1 MTLPP
6 PPQAPPPGPPGGGVP
21 QPHPPHPR
29 AVPVVPRQ
37 PLPPPNPTQRMS
49 APAAAAA
56 APAQPTEL
64 AVPPQGPQTQNQR
77 LQDGI
82 NRCPRCGATDIRLAM
97 QGGMLRCGYCRN
109 EWSEERV
116 EERLGLGE
124 GIRDLQGT
132 LVASGA
138 QDIRPDV
145 STVLTIACAGCGA
158 EVVIDTN
165 DAMSARC
172 HWCRQRLDVNRQIP
186 NGAVPDAVL
195 PFALPHAEAV
205 ERIRAFAH
213 ARRGFA
219 HARFKSEFAP
229 ENVVGVYLPYMVVD
243 AHAST
248 RLEGYGE
255 VETRRYTRGTKNNR
269 RTYYDA
275 DVVRVRRSVDF
286 TVDDLTFES
295 SAERSNLDVDR
306 STNNIV
312 NSILPFDT
320 KNAVD
325 WNAAYLA
332 GFTSERRDQDVRA
345 MHPRLED
352 QLMSVGRAQ
361 VRPTLRTF
369 DRGVRWET
377 EALDVHGTRW
387 VAMYLPVWLYSYH
400 HVEGGQGM
408 VHYVAVNG
416 RTGETMGSIPLA
428 KGKLLAV
435 AIGVGVLVEALVV
448 PIVAATLFSSVWR

>member
-1 MTLPP
+1 MTMP
-6 PPQAPPPGPPGGGVP
+6 PPQAPPPPQGSGGGA
-21 QPHPPHPR
+21 PPRAR

-37 PLPPPNPTQRMS
+37 PLPPPRPGERLP
-49 APAAAAA
+49 APPAASV
-56 APAQPTEL
+56 PTEL
-64 AVPPQGPQTQNQR
+64 AVPPQGPLTQNAR

-82 NRCPRCGATDIRLAM
+82 NRCPRCGSTDVRLKVE
-97 QGGMLRCGYCRN
+97 GGLLRCGYCRN

-116 EERLGLGE
+116 EERLGLGQ
-124 GIRDLQGT
+124 GIRDLRGT

-138 QDIRPDV
+138 RDIEAAAE
-145 STVLTIACAGCGA
+145 TMLTIECAGCGA
-158 EVVIDTN
+158 EVVIDTA
-165 DAMSARC
+165 DSMSARC

-205 ERIRAFAH
+205 ERIRAFAG
-213 ARRGFA
+213 ARRFFA
-219 HARFKSEFAP
+219 HARFKAEFQP

-248 RLEGYGE
+248 RLEGVGE
-255 VETRRYTRGTKNNR
+255 VETRRYTRGTKSNR

-275 DVVRVRRSVDF
+275 DVVRVRRAVDV

-295 SAERSNLDVDR
+295 SAQRSNLDVHR

-312 NSILPFDT
+312 NAVLPFDT
-320 KNAVD
+320 KNAVE
-325 WNAAYLA
+325 WNAAYLV
-332 GFTSERRDQDVRA
+332 GFTSERRDQDVQA

-361 VRPTLRTF
+361 VRSSLGVY

-400 HVEGGQGM
+400 HVEGGAGM

-428 KGKLLAV
+428 KGRLLAV
-435 AIGVGVLVEALVV
+435 AIGVGVLVEALVL
-448 PIVAATLFSSVWR
+448 PIVAAGVLTWWR

>member
-6 PPQAPPPGPPGGGVP
+6 SGPPVGP
-21 QPHPPHPR
+21 PAPRAPH
-29 AVPVVPRQ
+29 AVPVVPRAF
-37 PLPPPNPTQRMS
+37 LPPPDPGSRMP
-49 APAAAAA
+49 APAAAQA
-56 APAQPTEL
+56 APAVPTEL
-64 AVPPQGPQTQNQR
+64 AVPPAGPQTQNAR

-82 NRCPRCGATDIRLAM
+82 NRCPRCGGTDIRLAM

-124 GIRDLQGT
+124 GLQHLQGT

-138 QDIRPDV
+138 QDIQREAA
-145 STVLTIACAGCGA
+145 TMLTIECAGCGA

-165 DAMSARC
+165 DDMSARC

-205 ERIRAFAH
+205 ARIRAFAD
-213 ARRGFA
+213 ARKGFA
-219 HARFKSEFAP
+219 HPQFKAEFQP

-248 RLEGYGE
+248 RLDGIGE

-275 DVVRVRRSVDF
+275 DVVRVRRSLDF

-295 SAERSNLDVDR
+295 SAERSNLDVHR

-320 KNAVD
+320 KNAVS

-352 QLMSVGRAQ
+352 QLMSIGRAQ
-361 VRPTLRTF
+361 VRPTLGVF

-400 HVEGGQGM
+400 HVERGQGM

-428 KGKLLAV
+428 KGRLLAV
-435 AIGVGVLVEALVV
+435 AIGVGALVEVLVAPLVIGAMV
-448 PIVAATLFSSVWR
+448 SWFWR

>member
-1 MTLPP
+1 MTLP
-6 PPQAPPPGPPGGGVP
+6 PPQAPPPGPTGGGSP
-21 QPHPPHPR
+21 QQHPPHPR
-29 AVPVVPRQ
+29 AVPVAPRQ
-37 PLPPPNPTQRMS
+37 PLPPPDPDARID
-49 APAAAAA
+49 APAAAA
-56 APAQPTEL
+56 PPVEL
-64 AVPPQGPQTQNQR
+64 AVPPQAPSTQNQR
-77 LQDGI
+77 LDDGI
-82 NRCPRCGATDIRLAM
+82 NRCPRCGSTDIRLAIDR
-97 QGGMLRCGYCRN
+97 GGMLRCGYCRN

-124 GIRDLQGT
+124 GIEELRGT
-132 LVASGA
+132 VVASGA
-138 QDIRPDV
+138 QDIRPDAA
-145 STVLTIACAGCGA
+145 TILTIACAGCGA

-195 PFALPHAEAV
+195 PFALPHADAV
-205 ERIRAFAH
+205 ERIRAFAA
-213 ARRGFA
+213 ARRFFA
-219 HARFKSEFAP
+219 HPRFKAEFAP

-248 RLEGYGE
+248 RLEGVGE
-255 VETRRYTRGTKNNR
+255 VETRRYTRGTKENR

-275 DVVRVRRSVDF
+275 DVVRVRRAVDV

-320 KNAVD
+320 KNAVA

-332 GFTSERRDQDVRA
+332 GFTSERRDQDVAA
-345 MHPRLED
+345 MQPRFED
-352 QLMSVGRAQ
+352 QLMSIGRAQ
-361 VRPTLRTF
+361 VRPTLQAY

-400 HVEGGQGM
+400 HVEGGRGM

-428 KGKLLAV
+428 KGRLLAV
-435 AIGVGVLVEALVV
+435 AFGVGVLVEALVL
-448 PIVAATLFSSVWR
+448 PIVGAALFSWWWR